1 MTNVG
6 VGKCLRGLGG
16 WMRERAFGAAQ
27 GARCDERRKG
37 GAYDPGNLFH
47 ANHNIKP
54 A

>member
-1 MTNVG
+1 MDEGAV
-6 VGKCLRGLGG
+6 
-16 WMRERAFGAAQ
+16 AFGAAQ
-27 GARCDERRKG
+27 GARSDERRKG